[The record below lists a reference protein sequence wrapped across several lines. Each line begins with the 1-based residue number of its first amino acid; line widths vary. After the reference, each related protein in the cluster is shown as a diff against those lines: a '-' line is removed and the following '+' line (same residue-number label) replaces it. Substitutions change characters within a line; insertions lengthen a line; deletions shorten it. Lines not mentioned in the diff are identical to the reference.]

1 MIRER
6 DIEKKV
12 VGLAKKAGWL
22 VFKWVSPSVRGVPD
36 RIFIKDGT
44 IVMIEFKAPGKKPT
58 PLQAHTIKKLRE
70 HFMVV
75 HVCDSVESAV
85 DALSL

>member
-1 MIRER
+1 MIREK

-12 VGLAKKAGWL
+12 VDLAKKAGWL
-22 VFKWVSPSVRGVPD
+22 VYKWVSPSQRGVPD
-36 RIFIKDGT
+36 RIFIKDGS
-44 IVMIEFKAPGKKPT
+44 VVFIEFKAPGKKPT
-58 PLQAHTIKKLRE
+58 QLQAHTIKKLRE

-85 DALSL
+85 DALAL